1 MEEGGDGEMDNSMS
15 TVCSILQKMLEK
27 AGITKTCEEI
37 LKTMADTQRYTVVSK
52 RFIIIHFILFL
63 FWLYVDEILFN
74 LL

>member
-1 MEEGGDGEMDNSMS
+1 MDEGGDSEMDNSMT

-52 RFIIIHFILFL
+52 NINKSLIVFAIFRWTSF
-63 FWLYVDEILFN
+63 
-74 LL
+74 

>member
-1 MEEGGDGEMDNSMS
+1 MT

-52 RFIIIHFILFL
+52 KFEYIIDYYIIPILIYL
-63 FWLYVDEILFN
+63 DRILFN
-74 LL
+74 LF